1 MIDPVLIMGCGH
13 SACKRCEGRLTSKN
27 CPECGTAY
35 QGVSHNIALK
45 KSASN
50 LKFRCEHCKLEGKM
64 GCVKQHLSVCP
75 KYPCRKLQRVQR
87 NVHQGPGQRAWGDM
101 LRGRGVYW
109 YDRDARRIFWGSKSA
124 IWCYLGV
131 FREISK
137 LLFWNGI
144 FSGCKNKKTK
154 SYVFVFLLLL

>member
-13 SACKRCEGRLTSKN
+13 SACNGCEGRLTSKN

-75 KYPCRKLQRVQR
+75 KYPENCRECKGMYTRDQAKEHEETCSGGGGYIGMIGMLV
-87 NVHQGPGQRAWGDM
+87 VYFGGQNR
-101 LRGRGVYW
+101 RFGV
-109 YDRDARRIFWGSKSA
+109 I
-124 IWCYLGV
+124 
-131 FREISK
+131 
-137 LLFWNGI
+137 
-144 FSGCKNKKTK
+144 
-154 SYVFVFLLLL
+154 